1 MKKEFV
7 SREQVNLLPERL
19 RRVEETDATK
29 EFDFYL
35 DNLYDKTY
43 PEDLNIMVVGA
54 GGSYPVA
61 LFAKHIIG
69 EEYDTP
75 NVEAVT
81 PQTAV
86 RKITQFDFFANC
98 SWQAH
103 YDVVIGIS
111 YSGKT
116 ADIKYVSEVC
126 KKKGYPFL
134 LLTGAK
140 KESLTDLYQEN
151 ENLKIISYFNEKDVT
166 GKERGMVSMISTLA
180 PVIIMDDDYNFKYF
194 DKNQELLKNSEEFVS
209 KLNIAE
215 IAKAIKNNP
224 VIHVFYEWNTLPTA
238 IDIES
243 KFVESGIANV
253 ILHEKKNFSHSRYTS
268 LYNQKFSLV
277 INLTKCDVGLSSD
290 RVEEKKGFYKYEY
303 DNILAEF
310 LKKVCKEASAQYIEI
325 GTEVLLTSEW
335 NIYAMAILPYLITA
349 IGEELEI
356 DISKPLNPFPE
367 EVSRLYDY
375 KDKF

>member
-1 MKKEFV
+1 
-7 SREQVNLLPERL
+7 
-19 RRVEETDATK
+19 
-29 EFDFYL
+29 
-35 DNLYDKTY
+35 
-43 PEDLNIMVVGA
+43 
-54 GGSYPVA
+54 
-61 LFAKHIIG
+61 
-69 EEYDTP
+69 
-75 NVEAVT
+75 
-81 PQTAV
+81 
-86 RKITQFDFFANC
+86 
-98 SWQAH
+98 
-103 YDVVIGIS
+103 
-111 YSGKT
+111 
-116 ADIKYVSEVC
+116 
-126 KKKGYPFL
+126 
-134 LLTGAK
+134 
-140 KESLTDLYQEN
+140 
-151 ENLKIISYFNEKDVT
+151 
-166 GKERGMVSMISTLA
+166 MISTLA
-180 PVIIMDDDYNFKYF
+180 PVIIMDDDYNFKCF

-335 NIYAMAILPYLITA
+335 NILLSQI
-349 IGEELEI
+349 
-356 DISKPLNPFPE
+356 
-367 EVSRLYDY
+367 
-375 KDKF
+375 